1 MNNRFFF
8 IILLQN
14 LFFFFII
21 LLQNI
26 MKMDKIQKISV
37 DEKAEDENK
46 NNFINGFMK
55 KGFLE
60 NA

>member
-1 MNNRFFF
+1 MHQGTDDR
-8 IILLQN
+8 LQW
-14 LFFFFII
+14 LD
-21 LLQNI
+21 
-26 MKMDKIQKISV
+26 MEEAHDKIQKISV